1 MCVCVCVYL
10 REYIMLADL
19 LLPLLRFYR
28 FSTLHGHPF
37 GESPSARKW
46 RSSGFVQ
53 LIENVLYSISTSV
66 CPLFFLAFFCTR
78 LHWSR
83 RLRCYAIHD
92 VFTRLFGPCLPFFF
106 LFRFLFRGNEGRRK
120 RRELGFLISLI
131 FGWARMFF
139 FGDLFYPSSFL
150 EYLHTYLKSKRIF
163 FHFREYRSLKKR
175 LFIC

>member
-1 MCVCVCVYL
+1 
-10 REYIMLADL
+10 MLADL

-46 RSSGFVQ
+46 RSSRFVQ

-92 VFTRLFGPCLPFFF
+92 VFTRLSGPCLSFFF
-106 LFRFLFRGNEGRRK
+106 LFRFLFRRNEGRRK

-139 FGDLFYPSSFL
+139 FGDLLSIVIFRILAYIFKKQENFLSF
-150 EYLHTYLKSKRIF
+150 
-163 FHFREYRSLKKR
+163 
-175 LFIC
+175 